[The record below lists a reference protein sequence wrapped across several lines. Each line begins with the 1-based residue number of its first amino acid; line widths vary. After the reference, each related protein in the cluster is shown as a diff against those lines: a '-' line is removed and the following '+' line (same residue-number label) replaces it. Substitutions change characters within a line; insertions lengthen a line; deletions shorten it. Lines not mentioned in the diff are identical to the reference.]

1 MTKKKKS
8 CKSFDLQDSLA
19 EREGFEPPAPFSAA
33 VFKTAVIDH
42 STISP
47 FLVTTEV
54 IGGSDVFGCKDS
66 ARRAKMQVFCLQ
78 IFPSRSLSY
87 QKIVLFNR

>member
-47 FLVTTEV
+47 F
-54 IGGSDVFGCKDS
+54 SS
-66 ARRAKMQVFCLQ
+66 RRK
-78 IFPSRSLSY
+78 
-87 QKIVLFNR
+87 

>member
-1 MTKKKKS
+1 M
-8 CKSFDLQDSLA
+8 FVA

-47 FLVTTEV
+47 FLVT
-54 IGGSDVFGCKDS
+54 K
-66 ARRAKMQVFCLQ
+66 K
-78 IFPSRSLSY
+78 
-87 QKIVLFNR
+87 